1 METLRG
7 FPVFVSWDLRH
18 FVILPC
24 KTVHLSTEKMYVRR
38 AMVNS
43 KKVQT
48 VLYKKES
55 RSKSMGQS
63 TAEQQP
69 YKDTGENTLLDTPGS
84 CR

>member
-24 KTVHLSTEKMYVRR
+24 KTVHLSTEKMRVRG
-38 AMVNS
+38 AMVNP
-43 KKVQT
+43 KRVQT
-48 VLYKKES
+48 VLYKKKNQGPKA
-55 RSKSMGQS
+55 RDR
-63 TAEQQP
+63 AQQP
-69 YKDTGENTLLDTPGS
+69 YKDTGEHTLFDTPGS